1 MAKTKKNVQKKR
13 RQLRKKTRGGKG
25 DLHAFLKAQAFA
37 KKRGIGQPFNVK
49 YYRRSGDSSWDKLC
63 ECGMIVQSP
72 RKSADLKFDLY
83 YLLWECNNGIARK
96 YSIYDYEIDIPNY
109 TIEVLLNNE
118 FTPTTDEQKINMQI

>member
-1 MAKTKKNVQKKR
+1 
-13 RQLRKKTRGGKG
+13 
-25 DLHAFLKAQAFA
+25 
-37 KKRGIGQPFNVK
+37 
-49 YYRRSGDSSWDKLC
+49 
-63 ECGMIVQSP
+63 MIVQSP